1 MGKNI
6 ILLSVGLLSMIDENL
21 ITHLELVSARAWPA
35 EENSR
40 LEGWMIRAN
49 KGITWRANSVLPCYA
64 LKDISLGQAI
74 DSVIEFY
81 HSRGIAPAFKMTASS
96 QPEELDAELGRRGFQ
111 REMFTHLQT
120 ARIATLT
127 GSAEKHTVEI
137 KEDLDRDWMRAY
149 GTIGGFDKLA
159 LETRFE
165 IIDRIDKPKG
175 LAEVRINGRIV
186 GIGMGVVEDNMMG
199 LFGIYTISEYRK
211 KSIGAAVNIAL
222 GKWGEQQGVDT
233 AYLQVEA
240 SNTLAAGL
248 YSKLGFKTAYDYWYR
263 ILRM

>member
-1 MGKNI
+1 
-6 ILLSVGLLSMIDENL
+6 MIDENL

-35 EENSR
+35 EESSR

-64 LKDISLGQAI
+64 LNNISLSQAI

-96 QPEELDAELGRRGFQ
+96 LPEGLDAELDRRGFQ
-111 REMFTHLQT
+111 CEMLTHLQT
-120 ARIATLT
+120 AKISTLT
-127 GSAEKHTVEI
+127 GSAEKYSVEI

-149 GTIGGFDKLA
+149 GTMGGFDELA

-165 IIDRIDKPKG
+165 IIDRINKPKR
-175 LAEVRINGRIV
+175 LAEVRINGRIA
-186 GIGMGVVEDNMMG
+186 GIGMGVVEDNLMG
-199 LFGIYTISEYRK
+199 LFGIYTIEEYRK
-211 KSIGAAVNIAL
+211 KGIGAAVNIAL
-222 GKWGEQQGVDT
+222 GKWGEQQGADT

-240 SNTLAAGL
+240 SNAQAAGL
-248 YSKLGFKTAYDYWYR
+248 YSKLGFETAYDYWYR
-263 ILRM
+263 ILRK